1 MLSFLLDP
9 TSIAIA
15 GLVGLTVKVFFGTFF
30 ALSMRRTDAQQAIRP
45 TVTRVF

>member
-1 MLSFLLDP
+1 MLSFILDP
-9 TSIAIA
+9 MLVAMA
-15 GLVGLTVKVFFGTFF
+15 GLVGLIVKVFFGAFF